1 LLAGDVLL
9 LEAGS
14 SFMKNNTGN
23 DNSFTLLSEVKN
35 SAPPRLRMLIPTL
48 GTSLSFSVVFFIISK
63 ASFSM

>member
-1 LLAGDVLL
+1 MLL

-14 SFMKNNTGN
+14 GFMKNNIEN

-48 GTSLSFSVVFFIISK
+48 GTPLSYFVVFFIVNKTSI
-63 ASFSM
+63 